1 MPWLEFHRVNRIEG
15 WLNTFV
21 ILSWNISSW
30 RIRMQQIKCVHCAS
44 EWCAQTDEWLNEK
57 SGLWRSIQA
66 RPAGELVLDSH
77 RFLLMHS
84 FHSRTLMTLYLRS
97 SQRFSGLAYRNKS
110 RFLSKSRL
118 LGKSLDAVRCSSGT
132 SNDTGPV
139 SPPVTKA
146 ADTTTTTTATT
157 AATLNGD
164 ANQQQGN
171 TKETKSFQR

>member
-1 MPWLEFHRVNRIEG
+1 
-15 WLNTFV
+15 
-21 ILSWNISSW
+21 
-30 RIRMQQIKCVHCAS
+30 MQKIKCVHCAS
-44 EWCAQTDEWLNEK
+44 EWCAQTDEWSNEN

-97 SQRFSGLAYRNKS
+97 SQGFSGFVYQNRN
-110 RFLSKSRL
+110 RI
-118 LGKSLDAVRCSSGT
+118 LGSCLDAVRCSSGT

-146 ADTTTTTTATT
+146 ADTTTTTAATT

-171 TKETKSFQR
+171 TRDMKSFQR

>member
-1 MPWLEFHRVNRIEG
+1 ME
-15 WLNTFV
+15 
-21 ILSWNISSW
+21 S
-30 RIRMQQIKCVHCAS
+30 AS
-44 EWCAQTDEWLNEK
+44 LGNQGCAQADEWSNEK

-84 FHSRTLMTLYLRS
+84 FYSRTVMTLYLRS
-97 SQRFSGLAYRNKS
+97 SQRFSVSAYRN
-110 RFLSKSRL
+110 RNRI
-118 LGKSLDAVRCSSGT
+118 LGSCLDAVRCSSGT

-146 ADTTTTTTATT
+146 ADTTTAE
-157 AATLNGD
+157 TLNSD

-171 TKETKSFQR
+171 TKDTKSFRR